1 MGLFF
6 GRLSRFLGV
15 EDAGFV
21 DDSRELFDDGLAVE
35 FGGFFDANEG
45 EAGAAEEFFHVL
57 GVATDVVAGFGA
69 VVELDGADGAE
80 SAFVA
85 KHEVNSLILDKTVGF
100 VAVLAADF
108 VAQESGEAD
117 VGDDVKPL
125 AEDVV

>member
-1 MGLFF
+1 M
-6 GRLSRFLGV
+6 
-15 EDAGFV
+15 
-21 DDSRELFDDGLAVE
+21 AVE
-35 FGGFFDANEG
+35 FGGFFDADEG
-45 EAGAAEEFFHVL
+45 EAGAAEEFFHIL

>member
-6 GRLSRFLGV
+6 GRFSRFLGV

-21 DDSRELFDDGLAVE
+21 DDPGELFDNGLAVE
-35 FGGFFDANEG
+35 FGGFFDADEG
-45 EAGAAEEFFHVL
+45 EAGAAEEFFHIL

-69 VVELDGADGAE
+69 VVELDGANGTE
-80 SAFVA
+80 GAFVA
-85 KHEVNSLILDKTVGF
+85 KHEVNSLIFDKTVGF

-125 AEDVV
+125 AENVV

>member
-21 DDSRELFDDGLAVE
+21 DDPGELLDNGLAVE
-35 FGGFFDANEG
+35 FGGFFDADEG
-45 EAGAAEEFFHVL
+45 EAGAAEEFFHIL

-117 VGDDVKPL
+117 VGDDVKSL
-125 AEDVV
+125 AENVV